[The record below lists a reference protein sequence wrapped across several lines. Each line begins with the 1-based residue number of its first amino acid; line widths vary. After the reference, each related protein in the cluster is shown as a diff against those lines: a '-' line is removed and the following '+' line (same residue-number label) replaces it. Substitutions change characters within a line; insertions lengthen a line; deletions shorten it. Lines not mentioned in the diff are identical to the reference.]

1 MTFINTKLGMNVQN
15 RFDNLSWIYSNL
27 GINATFQKFD
37 GNHKTVEG
45 KDNSSEVF
53 RSVCSFINT
62 ILNNEKIHESND
74 MGKVN

>member
-1 MTFINTKLGMNVQN
+1 MIIS
-15 RFDNLSWIYSNL
+15 NLS
-27 GINATFQKFD
+27 INVTFQKFD

-62 ILNNEKIHESND
+62 ILNNEKKYESSD
-74 MGKVN
+74 FGKVN

>member
-1 MTFINTKLGMNVQN
+1 MI
-15 RFDNLSWIYSNL
+15 ISNL

-37 GNHKTVEG
+37 GNHKTAEG
-45 KDNSSEVF
+45 KDDGSEVF